1 MGLAL
6 HNSPRQDY
14 GAKLKVVF
22 HTLGCKLNQAE
33 TELLAR
39 QFAEAGYSVG
49 DGDRA
54 DIYVLN

>member
-1 MGLAL
+1 MEQGT
-6 HNSPRQDY
+6 
-14 GAKLKVVF
+14 KVVF